1 MEVAIALSD
10 HDWPDRMTR
19 PHASEYLL
27 AMHGIRRAPTTLTKL
42 AWKGGGP
49 KFIKIGKAQVLY
61 PRVELDRWAA
71 AMVSAPVE
79 KASDLKPVSGRSHKA

>member
-1 MEVAIALSD
+1 MANALSD
-10 HDWPDRMTR
+10 HGWPDRLTR
-19 PHASEYLL
+19 QCASEYLL
-27 AMHGIRRAPTTLTKL
+27 AEHGIRRAPTTLMKL

-61 PRVELDRWAA
+61 PRAELDRWAA

-79 KASDLKPVSGRSHKA
+79 RASELKFVGE